1 MIDEVIAPS
10 PKQSILETYVEIIR
24 KEVSD
29 KAIKESYINEVN
41 SHMPTLIIDKKYWL
55 NVALIIRDDQRMKF
69 NFLMNLSGVDY
80 EEYMEVI
87 YHLYSFEHDEY
98 LAIKIETER
107 DGGSVPSVID
117 IWTAADWQERE
128 TYDLLGIGFT
138 GRNITRIL
146 LSDDWV
152 GHPLR
157 KDYVQPEE
165 EV

>member
-1 MIDEVIAPS
+1 MSDEVIASS
-10 PKQSILETYVEIIR
+10 PKQSILEIYVDIIS
-24 KEVSD
+24 KKISD

-41 SHMPTLIIDKKYWL
+41 FHMPTLIINKEYWL
-55 NVALIIRDDQRMKF
+55 EAALLIRDDEKMNF
-69 NFLMNLSGVDY
+69 DFLMNLSGVDY
-80 EEYMEVI
+80 EDFMEVV
-87 YHLYSFEHDEY
+87 YHLYSFERDEY
-98 LAIKIETER
+98 LAVKLETER
-107 DGGSVPSVID
+107 DGGNVPSVID
-117 IWTAADWQERE
+117 IWPAADWQERE

-157 KDYVQPEE
+157 KDYVQQE